1 MALIKQIKRALRL
14 TLMLISATRAR
25 LQAYSSRPPRFAGVY
40 SNRAKALASLP
51 QKARNGY
58 DNDQIVEVS
67 FNEMQDV
74 VLADYPVVMWL
85 GKLLPETGNVI
96 DAGGHLGTKYLAFQ
110 PLLDLNTVD
119 WTVYDLPAIV
129 QAGRGF
135 QQSGKLPA
143 ALRFEDDL
151 AAVPECDLVLASG
164 LLQYLDVPLAQM
176 LNSLPRCPRF
186 LLLNKVALR
195 DGPSLVTLEQIGSAR
210 VPYQIRNR
218 AEFLA
223 ELEALGYVLRD
234 EWEIAELSHTIRT
247 HPWHG
252 ASQSWGGLLELRS
265 DAVSSIVSK
274 GQSNAA

>member
-1 MALIKQIKRALRL
+1 MALIKQIKRVLRL
-14 TLMLISATRAR
+14 TLMLMSATRAR

-40 SNRAKALASLP
+40 SSRAKALASLP

-58 DNDQIVEVS
+58 DNDKIVEVS

-119 WTVYDLPAIV
+119 WTVYDLPSIV

-176 LNSLPRCPRF
+176 LNSMPRRPRF

-218 AEFLA
+218 VEFLA

-234 EWEIAELSHTIRT
+234 EWEISELSHTIRT